1 MAIPGYGKIAERLR
15 RSTVL
20 VQSGGRGSGSG
31 VIWSTDG
38 VLMTNAHVVR
48 GSSVEVQLW
57 DGREFQAAVQSRDP
71 RRDLAQLRIDA
82 LDLPA
87 AVAADSSKIRAGEIA
102 IAVGNPMGFVGALAT
117 GVIHA
122 VGPLRGLGAQNWV
135 QANVRLAPG
144 NSGGP
149 LADSQGRVVGINTMV
164 AGGLALAIPSNSVR
178 EFLSAGPADAWLG
191 VTLRPAMIPRSAD
204 EEKTFGLVILEI
216 EPGSPADQASLLP
229 GDILLGTEEKKF
241 TAIED
246 LADRLHGGAARTLRV
261 EFLRGDYR
269 KTRKVTVQLGVTW
282 PPKKAAA

>member
-1 MAIPGYGKIAERLR
+1 
-15 RSTVL
+15 
-20 VQSGGRGSGSG
+20 
-31 VIWSTDG
+31 
-38 VLMTNAHVVR
+38 
-48 GSSVEVQLW
+48 
-57 DGREFQAAVQSRDP
+57 
-71 RRDLAQLRIDA
+71 
-82 LDLPA
+82 
-87 AVAADSSKIRAGEIA
+87 
-102 IAVGNPMGFVGALAT
+102 
-117 GVIHA
+117 
-122 VGPLRGLGAQNWV
+122 V

-178 EFLSAGPADAWLG
+178 DFLSVGPANAWLG

-204 EEKTFGLVILEI
+204 KEKTFGLVILEI

-246 LADRLHGGAARTLRV
+246 LADRLRGGAARVLRV

-269 KTRKVTVQLGVTW
+269 KTRKVTVQLGATW
-282 PPKKAAA
+282 PAKKAAA